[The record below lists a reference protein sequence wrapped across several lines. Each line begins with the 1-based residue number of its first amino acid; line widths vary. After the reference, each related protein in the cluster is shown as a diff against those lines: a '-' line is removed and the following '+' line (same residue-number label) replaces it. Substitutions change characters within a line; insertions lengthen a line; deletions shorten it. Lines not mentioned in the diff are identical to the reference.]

1 MTFIYLL
8 LKVSTVFGSN
18 PYQIKQPRSLALRN
32 GKEKPGREA
41 RKQTAVL
48 NPTASLQQPT
58 LEALDSRKI
67 MLERKKRT
75 ANGHIHIQQPI
86 NTRLTSKI
94 NS

>member
-67 MLERKKRT
+67 MLEKT